1 MRCTCF
7 NCGTELIWENDF
19 AIEDENEFYCM
30 ETNLHCPEC
39 EAFYSVYLPKDKPRK
54 VDRYK

>member
-1 MRCTCF
+1 MNCWH
-7 NCGTELIWENDF
+7 CGTELLWENDF
-19 AIEDENEFYCM
+19 DLEDENDFYCM
-30 ETNLHCPEC
+30 ETNLHCPKC